1 MIPHVVAV
9 EVTGPHSLRLTFR
22 DGIQRRVNLLPLLK
36 GPIFQPLLDPDFFGQ
51 VLLDPVAGT
60 VVWPNGADVA
70 PETLYAL
77 PEEAEL
83 PPRTRA
89 RSSIRPVR
97 RSVGAGRVSEK
108 PRGRRRAA
116 RLSRWGPQQC
126 LDAFAG

>member
-22 DGIQRRVNLLPLLK
+22 DGVQRRVNLLPLLK

-60 VVWPNGADVA
+60 IVWPNGADVA
-70 PETLYAL
+70 PETLYVM

-83 PPRTRA
+83 LQRVRA
-89 RSSIRPVR
+89 RPSSRPLR

-116 RLSRWGPQQC
+116 C
-126 LDAFAG
+126 H

>member
-1 MIPHVVAV
+1 
-9 EVTGPHSLRLTFR
+9 
-22 DGIQRRVNLLPLLK
+22 VNLLPLLK

-83 PPRTRA
+83 LPRTRA
-89 RSSIRPVR
+89 RSSIKPVR
-97 RSVGAGRVSEK
+97 RSADAGRVSEK
-108 PRGRRRAA
+108 PRG
-116 RLSRWGPQQC
+116 
-126 LDAFAG
+126 